1 MFFSKKCATNAT
13 TVLIHSILK
22 IAHIDL
28 LNEQVLTTAKQ
39 QQARRYI
46 FGLLESLKREIIL
59 PVVLNNRRKFSHHTS
74 SSSNTMISAI
84 RFGSN
89 MRISSTRIALICYLS
104 ERRKSF
110 MVTYFLSSKMLKKST
125 CNFLKMILVSFCFI
139 LWPLFNVHVQHLKCN
154 NNE

>member
-89 MRISSTRIALICYLS
+89 MRISTRIALICLLS
-104 ERRKSF
+104 EKRKSF
-110 MVTYFLSSKMLKKST
+110 MVNYFLPSKLLTHS
-125 CNFLKMILVSFCFI
+125 CNFLINGNS
-139 LWPLFNVHVQHLKCN
+139 
-154 NNE
+154 